1 MASFEHFLLLCLN
14 VEKRND
20 NLGGGGDYAVLTEWE
35 GTGRQDLMQ
44 SPAARDDK
52 IAASLNGRNAAL
64 KETRSREIQYTVVRV
79 PLY

>member
-1 MASFEHFLLLCLN
+1 
-14 VEKRND
+14 
-20 NLGGGGDYAVLTEWE
+20 
-35 GTGRQDLMQ
+35 MQ